1 MQTSQ
6 VQIGDR
12 FGRLVV
18 TEDAGFKASPSGVRR
33 RAYRC
38 KCDCGNEVVETGT
51 LLKSG
56 CVKSCGCHRR
66 DRMKKLNYKH
76 GDFGTRLYMA
86 WVDMRRRCSKSEC
99 DPYGAY
105 KSRGIRVCREWN
117 HSWLKFKKWALSHG
131 YRDDL
136 TLDRIDN
143 DKGYCPSNCRWATI
157 EQQANNKQGTVW
169 VETPDGRMS
178 LMMAVRKYGKVCYGT
193 AHARIYRQKVNPW
206 LAVITPPT
214 TSNEQRQRNKK
225 KWL

>member
-18 TEDAGFKASPSGVRR
+18 TEDAGFKTSPSGVRR

-105 KSRGIRVCREWN
+105 KSRGIRVCREWQ

-206 LAVITPPT
+206 LAVITPT
-214 TSNEQRQRNKK
+214 TNNEQRQRNKK